1 MSLIKFG
8 YTVDMEALQNPAIP
22 ESFFIGYD
30 TDGVLKQLDHL
41 GNLTPI
47 GSVTN
52 VIGAESNFFLS
63 NSGLD
68 SLGNKTASIYRS
80 GNLRIGTTQ
89 SYTQMSGST
98 FSIYN
103 NVGGTPSLYFSV
115 DNSLVINNNNNIS
128 GDRFYWNPSSGLQF
142 NNNIDSNFYSGF
154 SSTGLSFSHTDS
166 ISSITS
172 ESVSITD
179 GDYTL
184 SLDIN
189 QGISFGNGTV
199 SSVISATATL
209 FTQTSSTLTLLPT
222 TLSGNQVQY
231 YQNKSGT
238 FSLISDVIDSSLFY
252 LTGSTNS
259 VINSKTQ
266 SIYRNGNIGIGTAS
280 PSTKLHIFATQSGA
294 FRLQDGTQG
303 NNYILKSDSNG
314 IASWT
319 PLSSVG
325 ISGSASYI
333 PKFTGTSSLGNSNFI
348 DNGSSG
354 SYKSADDTVAFI
366 LGSNIFL
373 RLLRG
378 QSSMDFSLGNPG
390 ATVPEPGIITSYN
403 THGLDIKSQ
412 GYLAFSSGTSYT
424 EAMRIS
430 SNGYVGIGLTTAPST
445 KLHIYATQSGY
456 GFRLQDGTE
465 GGGYILTS
473 NGIGMGSWTSSI
485 SVSKF
490 QLTGGQ
496 TGYILTSD
504 ATGVGSWT
512 SSSTAVSYWTAT
524 GSNIINSNPT
534 GSVIINHPAGG
545 AYDVAFRTAAF
556 TGYSGQSGFG
566 VYNGGNVGGS
576 YFYGSWFNVPVGNGI
591 QDFTGFTRFYIN
603 SSSPYNWISNQP
615 MVIGSTTSIP
625 SIGTNRFVVSSSVGT
640 ASFVVSQTGNVG
652 IGLTGPSTKLHIYAT
667 QSGAFRLEDGTQG
680 NGYILT
686 SDTNGVASWTASVSG
701 GGISGTG
708 TTNYLPKFTGSTSLG
723 NSTITDTGSIVNIN
737 SKLIIDTSLGVY
749 TTKTGWD
756 TYSTGFGYQALNN
769 STGERNTAF
778 GYRASSGNTTGGYNS
793 SFGQFALFSSTQS
806 MENTAVGAGSLA
818 WLTTGDRNIG
828 IGRNAGAGAD
838 TSWVNMS
845 DSIFIGYLTTPANNG
860 ETNQIVI
867 GNSQAGNGSNSVTLG
882 NSSITKTILRGNIGL
897 GTASPSTKLH
907 IFATQSG
914 AFRLQDGT
922 QQPGYVLTSDTNG
935 VASWT
940 NPTSTFYIQGGTTY
954 SFDTTSAI
962 YRTGSLNIGTGSVSN
977 SRFVVSSSGGTVSLV
992 VTENGSVYNRGGRN
1006 IDSNLAFGSGALINN
1021 VSGFSNV
1028 AIGLSSSIAN
1038 LTGFSNVA
1046 IGANTL
1052 MTSTNSTYNVAI
1064 GENALNSLTN
1074 GTQNTAVG
1082 AFALY
1087 IATGSYNTGVGS
1099 SALLNLTT
1107 GNYNTA
1113 LGKSALESRV
1123 GTVTGQY
1130 NIGIGFQSGRAIT
1143 SGSNNILIENTTGDG
1158 ISSGNNNIIINPVQV
1173 SGVTTG
1179 SNNVIIGGY
1188 SNAFSSTM
1196 SNTMVL
1202 GLGSGTTRF
1211 FSDSSGKTTISD
1223 TLYNTSFLSNLEV
1236 ISASVSATAS
1246 LVVYDYSLSSIF
1258 YHATAST
1265 NFTANFTNLPTTNN
1279 RVLSAT
1285 IVISQG
1291 ATAYIPNIVQ
1301 ITGVTQSIKWAGGT
1315 QSGTAN
1321 SLDLISFNFIRTGNV
1336 WTSVIGQIA
1345 PFS

>member
-80 GNLRIGTTQ
+80 GNLRVGTTQ

-98 FSIYN
+98 FSIYT

-154 SSTGLSFSHTDS
+154 SSIGLSFSHTDS

-179 GDYTL
+179 GNYTL

-252 LTGSTNS
+252 LAGSTNS

-266 SIYRNGNIGIGTAS
+266 SIYRTGNIGIGTAS

-354 SYKSADDTVAFI
+354 SYNGASSDSVTFI
-366 LGSNIFL
+366 PGSNIFL

-390 ATVPEPGIITSYN
+390 ATVPESGIITSYN
-403 THGLDIKSQ
+403 TYGLDIKSQ

-496 TGYILTSD
+496 AGYILTSD

-566 VYNGGNVGGS
+566 VYNGGNVGGN
-576 YFYGSWFNVPVGNGI
+576 YFYGAWFNVPVGKGI
-591 QDFTGFTRFYIN
+591 QDFSGFTKFYIN

-640 ASFVVSQTGNVG
+640 ASFIVNENGSVIINSATAMSGSKLFIQSNTASTTIGSNVMLDLYNGQSTAVPNQVSELAFSADAGGLDPYNTQHRYAIISGYALNWNNVVTGGGIKISTRAGTGSDLVTALVVDNNGSVYNTSRG
-652 IGLTGPSTKLHIYAT
+652 SSNTIYGYQALLTGTVSLNNTAIGYQALLTTTASYNTAIGYQSLYSNTTGEANTAIGFQSLKLNTTGEANTAIGWNSLLSNTIGSYNTSIGLQSLVFNTAAVANTAIGYGSLFSNTTVVLTINITNGGSGYTQSSTFSNVQLSYISGSTATTYPTVTVYVGTGGTVSTATLVTNGTGFKDTTTVMGANLGTGVTFSISVGTLNSGDNNTAVGYRSLYSNTTGSRNNAFGHNALLSNTTGVFNVAIGSRTLLNNMTGGYNIAIGEDTLYSNKASYNIALGAYSLTANISGTNNIAIGVSALVTAT
-667 QSGAFRLEDGTQG
+667 QSSNNIAIGYETLYLNTSGNQNTGVGTRALRDNTTGGNNVAFGHSSLEKNITGANNVALGYFAGYFISGTTSGATQSNNSVFIGYDTRPQAASQSNQIVIGYGATGNGSNSVTLGNNSITRTYLKGSVVIADGTQG

-686 SDTNGVASWTASVSG
+686 SDTNGVASWASTVAV
-701 GGISGTG
+701 I
-708 TTNYLPKFTGSTSLG
+708 TTT
-723 NSTITDTGSIVNIN
+723 
-737 SKLIIDTSLGVY
+737 
-749 TTKTGWD
+749 
-756 TYSTGFGYQALNN
+756 
-769 STGERNTAF
+769 
-778 GYRASSGNTTGGYNS
+778 
-793 SFGQFALFSSTQS
+793 
-806 MENTAVGAGSLA
+806 
-818 WLTTGDRNIG
+818 
-828 IGRNAGAGAD
+828 
-838 TSWVNMS
+838 
-845 DSIFIGYLTTPANNG
+845 
-860 ETNQIVI
+860 
-867 GNSQAGNGSNSVTLG
+867 
-882 NSSITKTILRGNIGL
+882 SSITTNTLDNNGL
-897 GTASPSTKLH
+897 SQMNKCVIIDNGTYSINLTVDTTSGFTSTYLKHGTASIS
-907 IFATQSG
+907 FVQGSG
-914 AFRLQDGT
+914 RTLVQVDGT
-922 QQPGYVLTSDTNG
+922 LVLNG
-935 VASWT
+935 A
-940 NPTSTFYIQGGTTY
+940 
-954 SFDTTSAI
+954 
-962 YRTGSLNIGTGSVSN
+962 
-977 SRFVVSSSGGTVSLV
+977 
-992 VTENGSVYNRGGRN
+992 
-1006 IDSNLAFGSGALINN
+1006 
-1021 VSGFSNV
+1021 
-1028 AIGLSSSIAN
+1028 
-1038 LTGFSNVA
+1038 
-1046 IGANTL
+1046 
-1052 MTSTNSTYNVAI
+1052 
-1064 GENALNSLTN
+1064 
-1074 GTQNTAVG
+1074 
-1082 AFALY
+1082 
-1087 IATGSYNTGVGS
+1087 VGS
-1099 SALLNLTT
+1099 SATIISYSTT
-1107 GNYNTA
+1107 DY
-1113 LGKSALESRV
+1113 LRV
-1123 GTVTGQY
+1123 
-1130 NIGIGFQSGRAIT
+1130 
-1143 SGSNNILIENTTGDG
+1143 NN
-1158 ISSGNNNIIINPVQV
+1158 
-1173 SGVTTG
+1173 
-1179 SNNVIIGGY
+1179 
-1188 SNAFSSTM
+1188 A
-1196 SNTMVL
+1196 
-1202 GLGSGTTRF
+1202 
-1211 FSDSSGKTTISD
+1211 
-1223 TLYNTSFLSNLEV
+1223 
-1236 ISASVSATAS
+1236 
-1246 LVVYDYSLSSIF
+1246 
-1258 YHATAST
+1258 
-1265 NFTANFTNLPTTNN
+1265 
-1279 RVLSAT
+1279 
-1285 IVISQG
+1285 
-1291 ATAYIPNIVQ
+1291 
-1301 ITGVTQSIKWAGGT
+1301 
-1315 QSGTAN
+1315 
-1321 SLDLISFNFIRTGNV
+1321 
-1336 WTSVIGQIA
+1336 
-1345 PFS
+1345 